1 LATGGAFG
9 IFTETVSRAFASSEN
24 IMFESCSW
32 RRAVCFLSV
41 SVSVSTQIWTAG
53 GGSTSGTDGLPSKSA
68 SRFVT
73 VDTTGA
79 AGALAGSRKEACTS
93 EARGESMST
102 GALGCAGAEFTDGS
116 GTGETGTASTTG
128 TTGGGGGVVRTLS
141 GASGSK
147 DEDSVD
153 ESGAT
158 GATGFCGSKSSGLVT
173 AGITVFVSDGFGAA
187 SLTATAETG
196 TTGFAGRTLGV
207 TLTGG
212 AGVTCCGAEP
222 IRSPGK
228 RIPKK
233 QNTDTVNSSSTLQL
247 TTRLFL
253 DL

>member
-1 LATGGAFG
+1 CMITGDARG
-9 IFTETVSRAFASSEN
+9 ICTETVSGASGSPEN
-24 IMFESCSW
+24 VMFESCSW

-53 GGSTSGTDGLPSKSA
+53 GGSTSGTAGLPSKSA

-116 GTGETGTASTTG
+116 GTRETGTAGTTG
-128 TTGGGGGVVRTLS
+128 TTGGGGGVVRALS

-147 DEDSVD
+147 DDDNVE

-158 GATGFCGSKSSGLVT
+158 SATGFCGSKSSGLVT
-173 AGITVFVSDGFGAA
+173 AGITVFVSDGCGAA
-187 SLTATAETG
+187 FLTAETG
-196 TTGFAGRTLGV
+196 RTGFAGRTLGV
-207 TLTGG
+207 TLSGG
-212 AGVTCCGAEP
+212 VGVACCGAEL
-222 IRSPGK
+222 IRSSGK
-228 RIPKK
+228 RMPQK
-233 QNTDTVNSSSTLQL
+233 
-247 TTRLFL
+247 
-253 DL
+253 